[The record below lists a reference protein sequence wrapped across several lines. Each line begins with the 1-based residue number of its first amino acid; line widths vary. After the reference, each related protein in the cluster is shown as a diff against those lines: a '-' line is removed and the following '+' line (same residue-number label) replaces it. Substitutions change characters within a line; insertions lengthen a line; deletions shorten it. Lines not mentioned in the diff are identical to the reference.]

1 MEWYRFLL
9 KRGLMQGIYT
19 RFHCLRAV
27 PPPREAEQK
36 FFGSFF
42 QKRTAFFYFLY
53 RERLH
58 ARRTFLSADLRR

>member
-19 RFHCLRAV
+19 RFPWLRAV

-36 FFGSFF
+36 SFLVLFFKKELLSFTSF
-42 QKRTAFFYFLY
+42 IAGV
-53 RERLH
+53 
-58 ARRTFLSADLRR
+58 